1 MLTVVRIISTCLI
14 LTVSSFTVTVHRGL
28 KRVRLF
34 FYDGGLPKIN
44 TL

>member
-1 MLTVVRIISTCLI
+1 VLLEFFLFPLIIQG
-14 LTVSSFTVTVHRGL
+14 VTGAFL
-28 KRVRLF
+28 KHEGVRLF